1 MAPELDTAGFLTRH
15 PALWQTAAEVMYGD
29 NITISNSYP
38 SLVRTIDFPTT
49 AETDGDALLM
59 DFVANLTSFL
69 NGTSEQ
75 WNITTEWAKTKPAN
89 TTDYEILLNITYPIL
104 IAKHEVQNL
113 REPFYAEYAAV
124 HDGRVPFIDPSPLT
138 RWNWSDQYPLSA
150 IDDARKNKTIFTD
163 WFSDNVLV
171 PDNETCSN
179 SIMLYVGSEAST
191 SYRNVYLDPPSVPYG
206 FYTGYI
212 SPYWGG
218 PDFVLPSKLECF
230 FFFCFPYFRES
241 PFPSL
246 HVRCGMADNHD
257 THSVGVASYYSTITN
272 HIEVLPV
279 SVDIMAAKGCD
290 GMLFGLI
297 QDLVAAGM
305 LQTPMA
311 GYSGTTGG
319 EVLFRRS
326 VGL

>member
-230 FFFCFPYFRES
+230 FFFFFLFPISENLL
-241 PFPSL
+241 SL
-246 HVRCGMADNHD
+246 PYVF
-257 THSVGVASYYSTITN
+257 GVAWLTIMT
-272 HIEVLPV
+272 
-279 SVDIMAAKGCD
+279 
-290 GMLFGLI
+290 LI
-297 QDLVAAGM
+297 QSAWQATIPPSRTTSRSCPSVSTSWRQRDAMGCCLV
-305 LQTPMA
+305 
-311 GYSGTTGG
+311 
-319 EVLFRRS
+319 
-326 VGL
+326 